1 VNQPKHTRTRTHTH
15 THTHVLVTRIV
26 GMADRLS
33 AVEVVVDEAVM
44 RAQAEDVEFMYHVE
58 DVSRNVDGFYDVVKR
73 CVRVCVQ
80 VCACVGGYVFVCGC
94 VAKNKNTL
102 FDRRKCSFL
111 FFPLSFCFQ
120 TSGGA
125 AVAVGVE
132 LVHRARTAR

>member
-1 VNQPKHTRTRTHTH
+1 MNQPKHTRTRTHTH

-73 CVRVCVQ
+73 CVC
-80 VCACVGGYVFVCGC
+80 VCGGGGGGMCLC
-94 VAKNKNTL
+94 VWVRCKKQEH
-102 FDRRKCSFL
+102 SF
-111 FFPLSFCFQ
+111 
-120 TSGGA
+120 
-125 AVAVGVE
+125 
-132 LVHRARTAR
+132 